1 MEVGRN
7 KLMRRKPLFIVNKIW
22 INAIFWILMLLI
34 IYPLLWMILNSLKTS
49 TELFVNSF
57 TLPEK
62 PIFQNY
68 VDAWNMGFAEFFFN
82 SVLVTASS
90 VVVTVL
96 LSAFCAYALARLDIK
111 FRNLFLY
118 LIIGGLLLSPQ
129 SALISL
135 YKIFDSMHI
144 YNTYFAMIIPYIA
157 FRIPF
162 AVFLVYG
169 YFKEF
174 PPDLEDAA
182 RIDGCNTFRTF
193 IKIVMPISKP
203 IIAATAIVSA
213 IFTWN
218 EFIFALVFIESEN
231 LITIP
236 VGLSRFRDALQ
247 TNWTGMMAGI
257 VIASLPMIL
266 AFIFMSKSFIRGLT
280 AGSVKG

>member
-1 MEVGRN
+1 ML
-7 KLMRRKPLFIVNKIW
+7 KRKPLYILNKTW

-34 IYPLLWMILNSLKTS
+34 IYPLFWMIMNSLKTS

-57 TLPEK
+57 ALPEK
-62 PIFQNY
+62 PLFQNY
-68 VDAWNMGFAEFFFN
+68 LDAWNMGFADFFFN
-82 SVLVTASS
+82 SILVTVSS
-90 VVVTVL
+90 VAVTVL

-111 FRNLFLY
+111 FKNLILY

-135 YKIFDSMHI
+135 YKIFDALNI
-144 YNTYFAMIIPYIA
+144 YNTYFAMIVPYIA

-162 AVFLVYG
+162 AVFLMYG
-169 YFKEF
+169 YFKDF
-174 PPDLEDAA
+174 PGDLEDAA
-182 RIDGCNTFRTF
+182 RIDGCSTLKIFL
-193 IKIVMPISKP
+193 KIVMPISKP
-203 IIAATAIVSA
+203 IIAATAIVSS

-218 EFIFALVFIESEN
+218 EFIFALVFIESEE
-231 LITIP
+231 LVTIP

-257 VIASLPMIL
+257 ILASLPMII

>member
-1 MEVGRN
+1 MI
-7 KLMRRKPLFIVNKIW
+7 KRKPLYILNKTW

-34 IYPLLWMILNSLKTS
+34 IYPLFWMIMNSLKTS
-49 TELFVNSF
+49 TELFINSF
-57 TLPEK
+57 ALPEK
-62 PIFQNY
+62 PLFQNY
-68 VDAWNMGFAEFFFN
+68 VDAWNMGFADFFLN
-82 SVLVTASS
+82 SILVTVSS
-90 VVVTVL
+90 VAVTVL

-111 FRNLFLY
+111 FKNLILY

-135 YKIFDSMHI
+135 YKIFDALNI
-144 YNTYFAMIIPYIA
+144 YNTYFAMIVPYIA

-162 AVFLVYG
+162 AVFLMYG
-169 YFKEF
+169 YFKDF
-174 PPDLEDAA
+174 PGDLEDAA
-182 RIDGCNTFRTF
+182 RIDGCSTLKIFL
-193 IKIVMPISKP
+193 KIVMPISKP
-203 IIAATAIVSA
+203 IIAATAIVSS

-218 EFIFALVFIESEN
+218 EFIFALVFIESEE
-231 LITIP
+231 LVTIP

-257 VIASLPMIL
+257 ILASLPMII

>member
-1 MEVGRN
+1 
-7 KLMRRKPLFIVNKIW
+7 
-22 INAIFWILMLLI
+22 
-34 IYPLLWMILNSLKTS
+34 MIQNSLKTS
-49 TELFVNSF
+49 TELFINSF
-57 TLPEK
+57 TFPEVVQ
-62 PIFQNY
+62 FHNY
-68 VDAWNMGFAEFFFN
+68 SDAWNMGFSTFFLN
-82 SVLVTASS
+82 SLLVTTVS
-90 VVVTVL
+90 VAFTIL
-96 LSAFCAYALARLDIK
+96 FSALCAYALARLKIRFK
-111 FRNLFLY
+111 KVILY

-135 YKIFDSMHI
+135 YKIFDALNI
-144 YNTYFAMIIPYIA
+144 YNTYLAMIVPYIA

-162 AVFLVYG
+162 SVFLMYG

-182 RIDGCNTFRTF
+182 RIDGCSTLKIFFR
-193 IKIVMPISKP
+193 IVMPISKP
-203 IIAATAIVSA
+203 IVVATSIVSA

-218 EFIFALVFIESEN
+218 EFLFALVFIESEE

-257 VIASLPMIL
+257 IIASLPMII
-266 AFIFMSKSFIRGLT
+266 AFLLMSKAFIRGLT